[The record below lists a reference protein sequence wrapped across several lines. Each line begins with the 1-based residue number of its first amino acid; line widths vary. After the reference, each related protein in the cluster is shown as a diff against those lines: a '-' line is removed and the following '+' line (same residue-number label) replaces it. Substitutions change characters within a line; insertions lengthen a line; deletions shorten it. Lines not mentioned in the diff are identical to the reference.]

1 MCSLFLQ
8 DTLSTFHCFHA
19 SDLIEFL
26 QRRPDIHFARMDLIF
41 HEVFETC
48 FSVSQYGEL
57 LVNTLIFSS

>member
-8 DTLSTFHCFHA
+8 DTLSTFH

-26 QRRPDIHFARMDLIF
+26 QRRPEIHFARMDLIF

-48 FSVSQYGEL
+48 FSDIPLPLFWNDGFL
-57 LVNTLIFSS
+57 T

>member
-26 QRRPDIHFARMDLIF
+26 QRRPDIHFAPMDLIF

-48 FSVSQYGEL
+48 FSDIPLPLFWNDGFL
-57 LVNTLIFSS
+57 T